1 MGSNVCKT
9 LHLPLTSQ
17 QQRRND
23 LKDSR
28 FDQNDNNH
36 NNRNGGGKRS
46 LNFGIHNSKKQGKI
60 KQRVQVQPI
69 TERLVEVNTSYLDHI
84 QSNIRMDDKNNF
96 IEQLNCSYCEKKIFT
111 DNKNDVLD
119 HNSHHS
125 HKNHPR
131 TPSPDTTL
139 TVRPEVMNIPSIE
152 DDDDDDKKLI
162 ATTSLSDRSADEKKS
177 LSDSIKVSP
186 SGSQSSSSS
195 SCSSSS
201 SSSPQRNVDP
211 FPIINE
217 HENDDDNNTDKPGSI
232 SPILYR
238 SVSTIPM
245 CLEEEEEEENEE
257 EEHDEHGDS
266 INELPKKMD
275 KSTTK
280 NNQFMA
286 ITNEKF
292 PRKKCRSLP
301 RLDSK
306 FNLLIQNWSDLD
318 LLTKEFVK
326 TGDKMNNNN
335 EKNGEEFCE
344 FCEYIKG
351 GGADKTST
359 WTNLDKDVTM
369 LIDMADRLGM
379 MIMEKEKDKEISGG
393 GGSAIQNKSALLLQQ
408 EDIVEEKKVSLSY
421 LEKLNNSMD
430 LKQKVHFLRK
440 KRQVGISVMKT
451 SGGKCLMDFNDGQ
464 NSYQIQSRFLFILF
478 YFIYFFEIF

>member
-17 QQRRND
+17 QQRRHD

-125 HKNHPR
+125 HKNNHPR

-139 TVRPEVMNIPSIE
+139 NVRPEVMNIPSIE

-162 ATTSLSDRSADEKKS
+162 ATTPLSDRSADNPEKKS

-217 HENDDDNNTDKPGSI
+217 HENDDDNNADKPGSI

-245 CLEEEEEEENEE
+245 CLEEEEEEENEAE
-257 EEHDEHGDS
+257 DDHDEHGDS
-266 INELPKKMD
+266 INELPKKMN
-275 KSTTK
+275 KSSSTK

-379 MIMEKEKDKEISGG
+379 MIMEKEKDKEISGVG
-393 GGSAIQNKSALLLQQ
+393 

-464 NSYQIQSRFLFILF
+464 NSYQIQSRCLII
-478 YFIYFFEIF
+478 YFISFFEIF